1 MDILID
7 MTPLETDTRFHGIG
21 YYITSIGK
29 ALMALS
35 ESERQGFCI
44 AGLGSRAHSPNP
56 ITKSTK
62 HLAVVPLDF
71 QGHPDPA
78 YGRSEWYLR
87 HWAELVLLLRTQKPR
102 LFHMT
107 QPFGVPRGSGVP
119 RIFTCHDILPLVLPH
134 QYLHGS
140 FLNLKPHIRRLG
152 DFARYQG
159 AKRVIAISRHTA
171 DDLIRLLHVPG
182 HRIDV
187 VPHGV
192 DHDRFKPPASP
203 EEEAA
208 DEACRAQLAVN
219 KTPYFLFL
227 GAADPRKRGDLLISA
242 FADAKLDGVELV
254 FAGRLAPS
262 HRKSL
267 DEALE
272 QAGRPSSVRF
282 LGFVPD
288 DALVP
293 LIRGALALVY
303 PSTYEGFG
311 LPVLEAMASG
321 CPVVTTHATSLGEVA
336 GDAALM
342 APPGEHEGLREALRQ
357 IALEPGLRAELKQKG
372 LRRAAQFSWRE
383 TARQTID
390 CYKRALE

>member
-29 ALMALS
+29 ALLALS
-35 ESERQGFCI
+35 EQERGGLQV
-44 AGLGSRAHSPNP
+44 AGLGCAPQRDSKR
-56 ITKSTK
+56 
-62 HLAVVPLDF
+62 LAVVPLDY
-71 QGHPDPA
+71 QGKKEPA
-78 YGRSEWYLR
+78 YPRNEWYLR
-87 HWAELVLLLRTQKPR
+87 HWTEMVYLLRTKRPS

-119 RIFTCHDILPLVLPH
+119 RIFTCHDILPLVLAD
-134 QYLHGS
+134 QYLKGYI
-140 FLNLKPHIRRLG
+140 KPHIRKLN
-152 DFARYQG
+152 DQIRYQT

-171 DDLIRLLHVPG
+171 DDLIRLLQVPAN
-182 HRIDV
+182 RIDV
-187 VPHGV
+187 IPHGV

-203 EEEAA
+203 EEASA
-208 DEACRAQLAVN
+208 DAACRTRLGVDKA
-219 KTPYFLFL
+219 PYFLFL

-242 FADAKLDGVELV
+242 FAQAKLEGAELV

-262 HRKSL
+262 HKASL
-267 DEALE
+267 DAAIEK
-272 QAGRPSSVRF
+272 AGSPSSVRF

-288 DALVP
+288 DSLVP

-321 CPVVTTHATSLGEVA
+321 CPVVTTYATSLGEVA

-342 APPGEHEGLREALRQ
+342 AHPGELEGLRDALRS
-357 IALEPGLRAELKQKG
+357 IAQEPGLRDELRAKG
-372 LRRAAQFSWRE
+372 LKRAALFSWRE
-383 TARQTID
+383 TALQTIA
-390 CYKRALE
+390 CYQRALS